1 MTSRTRRRAAHNFA
15 DPPAQ
20 EHAMNPTTDLV
31 ERVRSRLASTASTI
45 TAAVVA
51 QAVREEAGGV
61 VGDADVLSA
70 LRLMRQEFVGAGPLD
85 PLLRT
90 DDVTDVLVTAPDQ
103 IWLDGPGGLRRT
115 GITFPNED
123 AVRRLAQRLALACG
137 RRLDD
142 AQPFVDA
149 WLPVTAHGRV
159 RLHAVLPPIAANG
172 TCLSLRVLRRA
183 GHDLDALRRLGT
195 FDLPTQRVLEAVV
208 AARLA
213 FVVTGG
219 TGAGKT
225 SLLSGLLAAVDAQ
238 ERIVSIEDAG
248 ELAPNHPQFVRLI
261 ARPPNIEGAGEV
273 TLADLVRQ
281 GLRMRPDRLVVGEVR
296 GAEVCDLLTA
306 LNTGHD
312 GGAGTVH
319 ANSPA
324 ELPARME
331 ALAALGG
338 LSRAALHSQLAAAF
352 QVVLHMHRRPDG
364 TRRLARIG
372 VLTRTQAGVHV
383 TPVWRDGDEHPKPEL
398 ADLLAS
404 KAVTPPW

>member
-1 MTSRTRRRAAHNFA
+1 
-15 DPPAQ
+15 
-20 EHAMNPTTDLV
+20 MNRPIALV
-31 ERVRSRLASTASTI
+31 DRVRNRLASSGLEI
-45 TAAVVA
+45 TSAEVA
-51 QAVREEAGGV
+51 RAVREEAGGV
-61 VGDADVLSA
+61 VGDADVLDA

-85 PLLRT
+85 PLLRAPGT
-90 DDVTDVLVTAPDQ
+90 TDVLVTAPDQ
-103 IWLDGPGGLRRT
+103 VWLDGDGGLRRT
-115 GITFPNED
+115 DVTFPDED
-123 AVRRLAQRLALACG
+123 AVRRLAQRLALICG

-149 WLPVTAHGRV
+149 WLPAGALGRV
-159 RLHAVLPPIAANG
+159 RLHAVLPPIAADG

-183 GHDLDALRRLGT
+183 GHDLRSLKDLGT
-195 FDLPTQRVLEAVV
+195 FDERTHRLLEAIVD
-208 AARLA
+208 ARLA

-225 SLLSGLLAAVDAQ
+225 SLLSALLGRVSHH
-238 ERIVSIEDAG
+238 ERIVTVEDAG
-248 ELAPNHPQFVRLI
+248 ELQPDHPQFVRLI
-261 ARPPNIEGAGEV
+261 ARPPNVEGVGEV

-281 GLRMRPDRLVVGEVR
+281 GLRMRPDRIIVGEVR

-338 LSRAALHSQLAAAF
+338 LDRGALHSQLAAAF
-352 QVVLHMHRRPDG
+352 QVVLHMRRHRDG
-364 TRRLARIG
+364 TRHLDEIG
-372 VLTRTQAGVHV
+372 VLNHTTEGVRIVPATQPALAALFEA
-383 TPVWRDGDEHPKPEL
+383 RD
-398 ADLLAS
+398 
-404 KAVTPPW
+404 VQPPC

>member
-1 MTSRTRRRAAHNFA
+1 MSS
-15 DPPAQ
+15 P
-20 EHAMNPTTDLV
+20 DLV
-31 ERVRSRLASTASTI
+31 ARVRGRLATSGTAI
-45 TAAVVA
+45 TRAEVA
-51 QAVREEAGGV
+51 RAVREESGIAGHDDILV
-61 VGDADVLSA
+61 ATD
-70 LRLMRQEFVGAGPLD
+70 RMTQEFVGAGPLE
-85 PLLRT
+85 PLLRAPGT
-90 DDVTDVLVTAPDQ
+90 TDVLVTAPDQ
-103 IWLDGPGGLRRT
+103 VWCDGDGGLHRT
-115 GITFPNED
+115 DVTFPDED

-149 WLPVTAHGRV
+149 WLPGQV
-159 RLHAVLPPIAANG
+159 RLHAVLPPIAADG
-172 TCLSLRVLRRA
+172 TCISLRVLRPA
-183 GHDLDALRRLGT
+183 GHDLASLHALGT
-195 FDLPTQRVLEAVV
+195 FDDTVHHTLEAVV
-208 AARLA
+208 EARLA

-225 SLLSGLLAAVDAQ
+225 SLLNALLGEVSPH
-238 ERIVSIEDAG
+238 ERVVCVEDAG

-261 ARPPNIEGAGEV
+261 ARPPNVEGAGEV

-338 LSRAALHSQLAAAF
+338 LSRPALHSQLSAAF
-352 QVVLHMHRRPDG
+352 HVVLHMRRERDG
-364 TRRLARIG
+364 ARRLTDVG
-372 VLTRTQAGVHV
+372 VLD
-383 TPVWRDGDEHPKPEL
+383 RDGDTVRVVHDRTRLK
-398 ADLLAS
+398 ALLAERGV
-404 KAVTPPW
+404 AAPW